1 VKTVS
6 IISEMTVEKIIN
18 MEKMTA
24 VGKHCVRS
32 MGKGGGEQ
40 KNENYTFSTWA
51 YINSIHTV

>member
-1 VKTVS
+1 
-6 IISEMTVEKIIN
+6 MTVEKIIN